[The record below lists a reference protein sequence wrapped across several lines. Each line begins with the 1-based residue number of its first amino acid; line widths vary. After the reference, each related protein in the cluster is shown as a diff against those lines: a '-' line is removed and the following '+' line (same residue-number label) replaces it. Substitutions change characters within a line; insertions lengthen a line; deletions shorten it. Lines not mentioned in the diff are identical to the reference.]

1 MNVGY
6 AGVAVLSRVEPRRV
20 QYGFGDPNLD
30 DEARLLTVEYS
41 DFVLVNLYV
50 PYSGSRKRTAWD
62 SRLFSHLDNLSS
74 PNKPLIVCGDFN
86 VSLSDLDVADREL
99 RPGTAGLTAAER
111 FCMGRLLGLHLVDS
125 FRILHS
131 ESVNEF
137 SFWRYGG
144 DYRGGNF
151 GWRLDYFLI
160 SPELCSLLI
169 NADILSTVL
178 GSDHC
183 PVTLTVKI
191 F

>member
-1 MNVGY
+1 M
-6 AGVAVLSRVEPRRV
+6 A
-20 QYGFGDPNLD
+20 
-30 DEARLLTVEYS
+30 
-41 DFVLVNLYV
+41 
-50 PYSGSRKRTAWD
+50 
-62 SRLFSHLDNLSS
+62 
-74 PNKPLIVCGDFN
+74 
-86 VSLSDLDVADREL
+86 LSDLDVADREL

-111 FCMGRLLGLHLVDS
+111 FGMGRLLGLHLVDS
-125 FRILHS
+125 CRILHP

-137 SFWRYGG
+137 SFWRYGS

-183 PVTLTVKI
+183 PGPVTLTVKI